1 MSTIGTTL
9 PTSSAA
15 STSNSTTSTATAD
28 GSNSLGS
35 QATFLQLLVAQLKN
49 QDPTQP
55 VQGTEFVTQL
65 ATFSDVEQ
73 NLAVRQ
79 DVDALS
85 NKFLGS
91 VPSGGAVTAGTSAS
105 TAAACRDG
113 SRFPPR
119 QPLRP
124 RPPPTQPQR
133 GRVHVGQ
140 LTKRIR
146 KKDST

>member
-65 ATFSDVEQ
+65 ATFSNVEQ

-91 VPSGGAVTAGTSAS
+91 VPSGGAVAAGTSAS
-105 TAAACRDG
+105 TATAAATDAASAAAAAAAAAAASAAATGTASTLG
-113 SRFPPR
+113 S
-119 QPLRP
+119 
-124 RPPPTQPQR
+124 
-133 GRVHVGQ
+133 
-140 LTKRIR
+140 
-146 KKDST
+146 